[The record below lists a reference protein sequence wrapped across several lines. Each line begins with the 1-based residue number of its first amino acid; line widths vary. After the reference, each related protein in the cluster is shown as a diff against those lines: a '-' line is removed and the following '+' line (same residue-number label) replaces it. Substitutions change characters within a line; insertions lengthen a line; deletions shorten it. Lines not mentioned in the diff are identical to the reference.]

1 MKIMECVPN
10 FSEGRDK
17 EKVHRIV
24 EAVSRIEGIRV
35 LDVNMDGDHNRSVVT
50 FMGTTETIQE
60 GARAACNTAVQ
71 LIDMTQQQGVHPR
84 IGAVDVVPFVP
95 LEGATMEDAVTIAHR
110 FGRAFAEENGVPVY
124 FYGKAALHGER
135 TKLAAVRRGC
145 YENLCE
151 KVCDPEWCPDAGPAE
166 FNAKSG
172 ATCVGARN
180 PLIAFNVNLD
190 TDDIGIA
197 QSIARSIRES
207 SGGLPCVQA
216 IGVTLE
222 SRGIVQVSMNLVDYD
237 VTPPRMIFDIIREKA
252 SAQGVDIL
260 ESELI
265 GLIPRNALKGTS
277 ADDLMLPDFGP
288 ERIIENHL

>member
-17 EKVHRIV
+17 DIVHQIA

-35 LDVNMDGDHNRSVVT
+35 LDVNMDPDHNRSVVT
-50 FMGTTETIQE
+50 FMSTTEIIEE
-60 GARAACNTAVQ
+60 GARAACNRAVQ

-95 LEGATMEDAVTIAHR
+95 LEGATMKDAVTIAHR
-110 FGRAFAEENGVPVY
+110 FGHTFAERNGVPVY
-124 FYGKAALHGER
+124 FYGEAALEGKR
-135 TKLAAVRRGC
+135 TKLAAIRRC
-145 YENLCE
+145 RYENLCD
-151 KVCDPEWCPDAGPAE
+151 KVCDPDWCPDAGPAE

-172 ATCVGARN
+172 ATCVGARK
-180 PLIAFNVNLD
+180 PLVAFNVNLD

-197 QSIARSIRES
+197 KTIAVSIRES

-216 IGVTLE
+216 IGVALE

-237 VTPPRMIFDIIREKA
+237 VTPPRRVFDIIRKKA
-252 SAQGVDIL
+252 STQGVEVL

-265 GLIPRNALKGTS
+265 GLIPRNALKGTT